1 MKNIRKLS
9 ISERESYAWSKLDGE
24 NIFITGGTGFFG
36 TALLYSLMEAKIKH
50 DLNIKLTVLTRN
62 ISSFKLKHPKL
73 ADSSFI
79 KLLEGNVVNF
89 NFPNQNFSKIFHLAT
104 TSASETFK
112 GEDQHRKYKT
122 LLDGT
127 ERVLQFAV
135 KCNADKIL
143 FTSSG
148 VVYGELS
155 LGMKTVKENYSG
167 ALDTSSSSSA
177 LAQGK
182 RGAEFLISNYAEKYG
197 FDYVIARCFSFVG
210 PFLPLGLHYAIGNFV
225 FEALHKDIIE
235 IKGDGK
241 PFRSYLDVNDL
252 TVWLL
257 RMMSTK
263 CNHSVYNVGSDQAVS
278 ILNLAKKIRNII
290 SPTKEIK
297 IHGDATHVVG
307 NFSRDYY
314 VPNIDRAKKEL
325 DLDVWIDLDQAI
337 RRLNDSA
344 NVNGQQ
350 SN

>member
-1 MKNIRKLS
+1 MKNISKLS
-9 ISERESYAWSKLDGE
+9 ISEREFCSWSELDSE
-24 NIFITGGTGFFG
+24 NIFITGGSGFFG
-36 TALLYSLMEAKIKH
+36 TALLYSLIEAKIKL
-50 DLNIKLTVLTRN
+50 DLNIDLTVLTRN
-62 ISSFKLKHPKL
+62 ISSFKLKHPML

-89 NFPNQNFSKIFHLAT
+89 NFPNQKFSKIFHLAT
-104 TSASETFK
+104 TSASETFE
-112 GEDQHRKYKT
+112 GEDQLRKYKT

-148 VVYGELS
+148 VVYGELPIE
-155 LGMKTVKENYSG
+155 MKAVKENYSG

-177 LAQGK
+177 LARGK
-182 RGAEFLISNYAEKYG
+182 RDAELLISYYAEKHE
-197 FDYVIARCFSFVG
+197 FEYVIARCFSFVG
-210 PFLPLGLHYAIGNFV
+210 PFIPLDLHYAIGNFV

-263 CNHSVYNVGSDQAVS
+263 CNHSVYNVGSDQPVS
-278 ILNLAKKIRNII
+278 ILNLAEKIRNII
-290 SPTKEIK
+290 SPSKKIK
-297 IHGDATHVVG
+297 IHGDTAYVVG

-314 VPNIDRAKKEL
+314 VPNINRAKNEL

-337 RRLNDSA
+337 RRLNDGA
-344 NVNGQQ
+344 NMNE
-350 SN
+350 

>member
-1 MKNIRKLS
+1 MKNISKLS
-9 ISERESYAWSKLDGE
+9 ISERESYAWSELDGE

-36 TALLYSLMEAKIKH
+36 TALLYSLMEAKIKL
-50 DLNIKLTVLTRN
+50 DLNINLTVLTRN
-62 ISSFKLKHPKL
+62 ISSFKLKHPML

-89 NFPNQNFSKIFHLAT
+89 NFPNQKFSKIFHLAT

-122 LLDGT
+122 LVDGT

-148 VVYGELS
+148 VVYGEFPE
-155 LGMKTVKENYSG
+155 GMKPVKENYSG
-167 ALDTSSSSSA
+167 GLDTSSALSA

-182 RGAEFLISNYAEKYG
+182 RRAEFLISYYADKYG
-197 FDYVIARCFSFVG
+197 FDFVIARCFSFVG
-210 PFLPLGLHYAIGNFV
+210 PFLPLDLHYAIGNFV
-225 FEALHKDIIE
+225 LEALNKDIIE

-241 PFRSYLDVNDL
+241 SYRSYLDVNDL

-257 RMMSTK
+257 RLMSTK
-263 CNHSVYNVGSDQAVS
+263 CKHSIYNVGSDQAVS
-278 ILNLAKKIRNII
+278 ILNLAEKIRNII
-290 SPTKEIK
+290 SPSKEIK
-297 IHGDATHVVG
+297 IHGDTTYTVG

-314 VPNIDRAKKEL
+314 VPNIDRAKNEL